1 MFEIQEDHVRKTLIA
16 EVKVDASMTNV
27 SECVKTIMTAYMMII
42 VRTISACP
50 KDVKKK
56 KIVDRATNALLNNV
70 SLDVYIKDNVQ
81 MAKTVLMTIVPFHQ
95 VIICLVYFLIW
106 HSLVVFSWKIQV

>member
-1 MFEIQEDHVRKTLIA
+1 MFEIQEDHVKMILSVA
-16 EVKVDASMTNV
+16 KKVNAKMANV
-27 SECVKTIMTAYMMII
+27 SKVVKTIMTAYMMII
-42 VRTISACP
+42 VQTISACP
-50 KDVKKK
+50 RDVKKI

-70 SLDVYIKDNVQ
+70 SLDVYIKGNVR
-81 MAKTVLMTIVPFHQ
+81 MAKTALMTIVPFRQ